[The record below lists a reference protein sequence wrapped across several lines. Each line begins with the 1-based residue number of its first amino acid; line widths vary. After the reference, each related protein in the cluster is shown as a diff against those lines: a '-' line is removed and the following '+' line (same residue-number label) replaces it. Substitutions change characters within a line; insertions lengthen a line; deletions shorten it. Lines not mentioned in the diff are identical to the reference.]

1 MAAPRIEP
9 KIGGPVALDPESI
22 TPDGAGYRAQFTG
35 DLDTSW
41 IRAYLTLWT
50 GSSFFSRFHVD
61 LASRSVW
68 FPAPDGEGENDV
80 ALFLEIAGA
89 ILQVT
94 SRLAV
99 TNAQPRF
106 EVLSPALRRNRLA
119 PGAQLQLHLP
129 VPPAPRPPVERP
141 PVVWEDPI
149 EDLVQEEIDSLVAE
163 DLVEM

>member
-1 MAAPRIEP
+1 MAASRIEP
-9 KIGGPVALDPESI
+9 NTGGPVALDPGSI
-22 TPDGAGYRAQFTG
+22 TPDGAGYRARLTG
-35 DLDTSW
+35 NLDASW
-41 IRAYLTLWT
+41 IRTYLTLWT
-50 GSSFFSRFHVD
+50 GSSFFSRFHLDVE
-61 LASRSVW
+61 SRLVS
-68 FPAPDGEGENDV
+68 FPAPEGERENDV

-94 SRLAV
+94 SRFSV
-99 TNAQPRF
+99 TNAQPGF

-129 VPPAPRPPVERP
+129 VPRAPRPLVERP

-163 DLVEM
+163 DLIEM